1 MTGNERDAGTRRSEC
16 FMLAELDG
24 VRGEAHHKRLMKY
37 RPYREEF
44 GTLESIGDP
53 VVGIKCLVQGK

>member
-1 MTGNERDAGTRRSEC
+1 MRERRSEC

-24 VRGEAHHKRLMKY
+24 MRGEAHHKIVMKY

-53 VVGIKCLVQGK
+53 VVGIKCLLQGK